1 MNDYKYSFTANHHDG
16 TVTVTTWGAST
27 VVDPATIGGHPAAK
41 AAEALTKRMDQ
52 ARRARNWIKL
62 ENMLHHDAIAFDA
75 EWGPSADQA
84 AAVVAWYMR
93 TILFPEFLRALW
105 T

>member
-1 MNDYKYSFTANHHDG
+1 MYKYSFEPNHHDG
-16 TVTVTTWGAST
+16 TITLSSSLGTTI
-27 VVDPATIGGHPAAK
+27 VDPATIGNHPAAR
-41 AAEALTKRMDQ
+41 AAEALTKRMDA

-62 ENMLHHDAIAFDA
+62 ENMLHHDAVKFDA
-75 EWGPSADQA
+75 EWGTSADQK

-93 TILFPEFLRALW
+93 TVLFPEFRRALW